1 MRARTTVA
9 AALSTV
15 LALSLSACGDSTG
28 EGDDGTVSIGIAMPT
43 KTSERWINDGQ
54 DMVKNLKVFGYK
66 STLKY
71 ADDDPKT
78 QVSQVEDMISEG
90 VDALVIASVDG
101 HAFKGV
107 LDKARDAHI
116 PVISYDRLIL
126 DTENVDYYASFDNE
140 EVGEQQALF
149 IAERLGLVNGTG
161 KGPFTVE
168 LFAGSSD
175 DNNTRF
181 FFKAAMDILKP
192 YIAQGDLI
200 VRSGETNLDEVT
212 TRRWDGALA
221 EKRMNRILDADYA
234 GKRIDAVLSPYDGM
248 SLGVIR
254 ALKKHGYGT
263 AGKPLPLVTGQDA
276 EIPSIKS
283 IKAGE
288 QSQTVY
294 KDTRKLALIT
304 SYMVNAVLHDKKP
317 AITDEE
323 TYHNGRKVVPAY
335 LLQPVSIDKSNYK
348 SVLVGS
354 GYVDSSDLD

>member
-78 QVSQVEDMISEG
+78 QVSQVKDMISEG

-107 LDKARDAHI
+107 LDKARDAGI

-192 YIAQGDLI
+192 YIAQGDLP
-200 VRSGETNLDEVT
+200 D
-212 TRRWDGALA
+212 RR
-221 EKRMNRILDADYA
+221 R
-234 GKRIDAVLSPYDGM
+234 P
-248 SLGVIR
+248 
-254 ALKKHGYGT
+254 
-263 AGKPLPLVTGQDA
+263 
-276 EIPSIKS
+276 
-283 IKAGE
+283 
-288 QSQTVY
+288 
-294 KDTRKLALIT
+294 
-304 SYMVNAVLHDKKP
+304 P
-317 AITDEE
+317 A
-323 TYHNGRKVVPAY
+323 RP
-335 LLQPVSIDKSNYK
+335 
-348 SVLVGS
+348 
-354 GYVDSSDLD
+354 